1 MDWLWVRV
9 LLSAYKRR
17 LRRGLYSVGVK
28 LPDFMFMLSI
38 FKLDVSEPLQLG
50 FQESASPVMEE
61 IINFHNEVMI
71 YLTFILI
78 GVL

>member
-17 LRRGLYSVGVK
+17 LRRGLYIFGVK